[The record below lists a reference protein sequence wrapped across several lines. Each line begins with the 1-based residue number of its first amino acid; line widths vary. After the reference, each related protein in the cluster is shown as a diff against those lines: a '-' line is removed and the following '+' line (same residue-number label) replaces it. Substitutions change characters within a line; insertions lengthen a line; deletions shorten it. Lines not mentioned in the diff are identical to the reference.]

1 MWVEI
6 DNKLMREL
14 RFSTH
19 EEALAFVVRVTM
31 LAEKEN
37 HHPDI
42 YFTHSKVL
50 LSLTTHSA
58 GNKVTQ
64 KDRDMGLKIDALL
77 G

>member
-14 RFSTH
+14 RFATH

-31 LAEKEN
+31 LAEKVN

-42 YFTHSKVL
+42 YFTYSRVL
-50 LSLTTHSA
+50 LSLCTHDA
-58 GNKVTQ
+58 GNSITQ
-64 KDRDMGLKIDALL
+64 KDRQMAEKIDALL

>member
-6 DNKLMREL
+6 DNKLMRES
-14 RFSTH
+14 RFATH

-37 HHPDI
+37 HHPEI
-42 YFTHSKVL
+42 YFTYARVL

-64 KDRDMGLKIDALL
+64 KDRDMGVKIDALL